1 MHLLFLCYSQFNFY
15 FKFLTS
21 GVSPFFQATINYTK
35 EDSAYET
42 QTSFSMNL
50 TGPIDYG
57 FRNDYMFRAALQL
70 SQKALIG
77 LISSLLH
84 LPPSAIK
91 SVTITNP
98 ITLGCSR
105 NILSSMLH
113 IDY

>member
-1 MHLLFLCYSQFNFY
+1 MKHKQ
-15 FKFLTS
+15 
-21 GVSPFFQATINYTK
+21 V
-35 EDSAYET
+35 
-42 QTSFSMNL
+42 FSMNL

-98 ITLGCSR
+98 ITLGATIEDKDFVLDTNVLLNNNTLINLEMQVNNLYNWR
-105 NILSSMLH
+105 NVP
-113 IDY
+113 